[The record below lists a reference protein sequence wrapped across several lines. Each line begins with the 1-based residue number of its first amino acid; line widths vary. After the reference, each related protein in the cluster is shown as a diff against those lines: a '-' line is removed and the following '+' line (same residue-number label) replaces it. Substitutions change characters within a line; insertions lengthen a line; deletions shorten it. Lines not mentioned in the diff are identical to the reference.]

1 MSGIAHVTEAY
12 RSRPRLTDDIAKPLH
27 TNIGV
32 GFAYLALIL
41 SFAFTGAIVVGVIH

>member
-32 GFAYLALIL
+32 GFA
-41 SFAFTGAIVVGVIH
+41 